1 MDGPAIWAEGLTKSF
16 GQVQALGGVD
26 LEVRPATI
34 LAMLGP
40 NGAGKTTT
48 VRILTTLLQPDGGR
62 AEVAGYDVVRDATVL
77 RSVIGLAGQFAAVDP
92 HLTGLENLE
101 LVGQLYHVPRVEA
114 RRRAEDVLE
123 RFDLAPAANR
133 TVRTYSGGMRRRLD
147 LGASL
152 VGRPTVLFL
161 DEPTTGLDP
170 RGRLQL
176 WEVIRGLVSD
186 GTTLLLTTQY
196 MEEADQ
202 LADKITVMDGGRVIA
217 EGTSD
222 QLKSR
227 VGGDVV
233 EFRVVER
240 SDLAAATRAA
250 ERVGTSS
257 PTVDEDSGRV
267 VVPVGADAS
276 SQALTDIVRALD
288 AEHVRIV
295 DLHLRRPTLDD
306 VFLALTG
313 HAAEDTTAVE
323 GDGDA
328 AATTGR
334 RGARR

>member
-133 TVRTYSGGMRRRLD
+133 TVRTYFRRFRFVMASASVTAHRACVEADGGAPDLIATASALIAWPPACRLSPPRRR
-147 LGASL
+147 
-152 VGRPTVLFL
+152 RP
-161 DEPTTGLDP
+161 PPPSCPPP
-170 RGRLQL
+170 R
-176 WEVIRGLVSD
+176 
-186 GTTLLLTTQY
+186 
-196 MEEADQ
+196 
-202 LADKITVMDGGRVIA
+202 
-217 EGTSD
+217 
-222 QLKSR
+222 
-227 VGGDVV
+227 
-233 EFRVVER
+233 
-240 SDLAAATRAA
+240 
-250 ERVGTSS
+250 
-257 PTVDEDSGRV
+257 
-267 VVPVGADAS
+267 
-276 SQALTDIVRALD
+276 VR
-288 AEHVRIV
+288 
-295 DLHLRRPTLDD
+295 
-306 VFLALTG
+306 
-313 HAAEDTTAVE
+313 
-323 GDGDA
+323 
-328 AATTGR
+328 
-334 RGARR
+334 